1 MFMQLLKQRKT
12 IVDEQIDT
20 IQESTAQE
28 IDRALKELDLAVR
41 TLELNNNKPEVVY
54 KHCMSA
60 RFTLKNL
67 ALDLKTDA
75 RI

>member
-41 TLELNNNKPEVVY
+41 TL
-54 KHCMSA
+54 
-60 RFTLKNL
+60 
-67 ALDLKTDA
+67 
-75 RI
+75 